1 MTFSFEKAASNEFES
16 IRAFYWDLIDS
27 MRQDGKGDNIG
38 WKKGIYPTD
47 EFLKDSLAD
56 GTLFTLKDE
65 NELCG
70 CVILNSTA
78 NEGYN
83 GIKWSKALADSE
95 ILIPHA
101 LAVTPHRQGQGIG
114 KCFMAKIFDFAR
126 ESGKKAMR
134 LDILATNT
142 AAEKLYTSVGFRFV
156 ETKKLFYEDTGLTA
170 YKMFE
175 LDL

>member
-1 MTFSFEKAASNEFES
+1 MTFSFKKATPDAFEA

-27 MRQDGKGDNIG
+27 MRQNGKGDTIG

-47 EFLKDSLAD
+47 EFLKESLAS
-56 GTLFTLKDE
+56 GTLFTLTDE

-70 CVILNSTA
+70 CVILNSAA
-78 NEGYN
+78 NEGYE
-83 GIKWSKALADSE
+83 GVKWSKTFADSA
-95 ILIPHA
+95 ILISHA

-114 KCFMAKIFDFAR
+114 KCFMAKIIDFAR
-126 ESGKKAMR
+126 ENGKKALR

-156 ETKKLFYEDTGLTA
+156 EAKELFYEDTGLTA

>member
-1 MTFSFEKAASNEFES
+1 
-16 IRAFYWDLIDS
+16 

-38 WKKGIYPTD
+38 WKKGIYPSD
-47 EFLKDSLAD
+47 EFLKDSLAG
-56 GTLFTLKDE
+56 GTLFTLKDD
-65 NELCG
+65 

-134 LDILATNT
+134 LDILAANT

-156 ETKKLFYEDTGLTA
+156 ATKELFYEDTGLTE